1 MYALECYRVVMIR
14 TQVRLDPDQHERLK
28 VLAARRS
35 TSLSQLVREG
45 VDHVLATEHREAT
58 WDRFLNAVGSCRT
71 KDGATDISSRH
82 DAYLSDAFPLDRK
95 SSSDTRRCLR
105 CRSTD
110 DRHR

>member
-1 MYALECYRVVMIR
+1 MHTVKCYRAVVIR

-58 WDRFLNAVGSCRT
+58 WDRFLNAAGSCRT
-71 KDGATDISSRH
+71 KVGTTDISSRH
-82 DAYLSDAFPLDRK
+82 DAYLSDAFPLEGIQMTAQV
-95 SSSDTRRCLR
+95 SSR
-105 CRSTD
+105 
-110 DRHR
+110 